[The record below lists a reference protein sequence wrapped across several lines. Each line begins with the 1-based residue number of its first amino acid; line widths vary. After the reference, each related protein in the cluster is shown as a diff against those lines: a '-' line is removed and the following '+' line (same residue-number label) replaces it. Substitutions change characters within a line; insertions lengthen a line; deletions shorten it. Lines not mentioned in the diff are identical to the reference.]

1 MIDHKSLQKQSID
14 LGERI
19 ASIEKDVYKLADQ
32 EFNIGSPK
40 QLQDI
45 FYNQL
50 KLPIIK
56 KTPKGQPSTNEDVMQ
71 ELSLLHDLPKL
82 ILQYRNLS
90 KLKNTYTD
98 KLGTQ

>member
-1 MIDHKSLQKQSID
+1 MMIDHKSLLKQSID

-19 ASIEKDVYKLADQ
+19 KSIEKDVYKLADK

-50 KLPIIK
+50 KLPVIK

-71 ELSLLHDLPKL
+71 ELSLVHELPKL

-90 KLKNTYTD
+90 KLKNT
-98 KLGTQ
+98 